1 MSHFVIEQWKE
12 YPIQAPGKVRYAV
25 SNYGRLKSFTDTIEN
40 GKILKGAPTE
50 GFLFLRYVR
59 MCNGEKKYYF
69 HALHKMVA
77 ELFIP
82 RKSED
87 QEYVLHLDYDKMN
100 NQLYNLKWA
109 TYTEMRAHGHKS
121 PAVKEAFKK
130 FQENNIKR
138 DGRKLTSTQVI
149 RIKLKMKRQ
158 GEKFSVR
165 KTAKEFNVSEMQI
178 YRIKRGENWGHI
190 QV

>member
-1 MSHFVIEQWKE
+1 MLETKSSLTNNLLSCIKSDESLKIIRPLIYLKTKNMSHFVIEQWKE

-87 QEYVLHLDYDKMN
+87 QEYVIININYPVELSDEELKTIFDDCKTYISGIASDYFYIN
-100 NQLYNLKWA
+100 
-109 TYTEMRAHGHKS
+109 S
-121 PAVKEAFKK
+121 V
-130 FQENNIKR
+130 NI
-138 DGRKLTSTQVI
+138 LNI
-149 RIKLKMKRQ
+149 IK
-158 GEKFSVR
+158 
-165 KTAKEFNVSEMQI
+165 
-178 YRIKRGENWGHI
+178 
-190 QV
+190 